1 MENIAQV
8 QVTDMKKIHFFPI
21 LCFILIGNYN
31 YTKCEKN
38 TKPQKENLYRK
49 EMKNLLMGDKIWI
62 KTGKRL

>member
-1 MENIAQV
+1 MNKN
-8 QVTDMKKIHFFPI
+8 D
-21 LCFILIGNYN
+21 N

-62 KTGKRL
+62 KTERKL